1 MELNI
6 RLFFAIV
13 FLRLNQMLI
22 VNIIFYVIQLIVSW
36 SFDSSITESQNL
48 CFIAYTS
55 GWMRTSV
62 SGRGRTSSLFPRDQP
77 SPCPSKNQEN
87 FLHSLAAGS
96 SRLVFYASSISI
108 LNQKKS
114 MAICV
119 GHTSWST
126 EGTIANVKRLRLKV
140 QAPRVPSLHKN
151 EGNGIFV
158 EIINPFPCISSISKV
173 WLVIFCR

>member
-1 MELNI
+1 MCCNSCDTNIMELNL

-13 FLRLNQMLI
+13 SLRLNQMLI
-22 VNIIFYVIQLIVSW
+22 VNIIFYVIQLIISW

-48 CFIAYTS
+48 CFIAYQWMD

-62 SGRGRTSSLFPRDQP
+62 RGRGRTSSLFPRDQP

-108 LNQKKS
+108 LNQKK
-114 MAICV
+114 IHGYLC
-119 GHTSWST
+119 WSHILIDWGNNCQCQ
-126 EGTIANVKRLRLKV
+126 E
-140 QAPRVPSLHKN
+140 APAKSPGPK
-151 EGNGIFV
+151 G
-158 EIINPFPCISSISKV
+158 P
-173 WLVIFCR
+173 

>member
-1 MELNI
+1 MELNL

-48 CFIAYTS
+48 CFIAYQWMD

-62 SGRGRTSSLFPRDQP
+62 RGRTSSLFPRDQP

-108 LNQKKS
+108 LNQKK
-114 MAICV
+114 IHDYLC
-119 GHTSWST
+119 WSHSLIDWGNNCQCQ
-126 EGTIANVKRLRLKV
+126 EAPAKSPVFIKMKAMEFLLR
-140 QAPRVPSLHKN
+140 S
-151 EGNGIFV
+151 
-158 EIINPFPCISSISKV
+158 
-173 WLVIFCR
+173 